1 VLFATTGST
10 VRMSS
15 VKNRWK
21 SWQIR
26 GLRDRS
32 GQVDRFLLVWLFIG
46 DALCDKG
53 EIKIE
58 CFSFL
63 LMPWFFRDEFFMDEV
78 VAGRFAPCCGGI
90 LSAFAGTADGASLL
104 DGICGGGAGDE
115 AGSAAES

>member
-1 VLFATTGST
+1 MSDADAEWGLVLFATTGSA

-21 SWQIR
+21 SCQIR

-58 CFSFL
+58 CFLFL
-63 LMPWFFRDEFFMDEV
+63 LMPRLF
-78 VAGRFAPCCGGI
+78 
-90 LSAFAGTADGASLL
+90 
-104 DGICGGGAGDE
+104 
-115 AGSAAES
+115 